1 MLIDL
6 NADLGEGAG
15 SDAELLRYI
24 TSANVSCGFHA
35 GDPDTARTTLEL
47 AVAAGVRIGAHPGY
61 ADREHFGRREQTLTD
76 RQVATLAFHQVG
88 ALTALTRLCRA
99 DLMYVKPHGALYN
112 QASRD
117 RGYARPLVAVAFLN
131 NLSMVGLPDSML
143 KECCEQVAVSFIAEG
158 FVDRRY
164 HDDGT
169 LIARSEPN
177 AVIHDVPEAVAQAE
191 MLVRTHSI
199 RTLCVHGDTPGA
211 VEFAAK
217 VKELLNARGFI
228 LKAFA

>member
-15 SDAELLRYI
+15 TDAELLHYI

-47 AVAAGVRIGAHPGY
+47 AVAAGVKIGAHPGY

-76 RQVATLAFHQVG
+76 RQVASLVFHQVG

-99 DLMYVKPHGALYN
+99 DLMYVKPHGALYH
-112 QASRD
+112 QACRD
-117 RGYARPLVAVAFLN
+117 RTYARPLVAVAFLN
-131 NLSMVGLPDSML
+131 NFSMVGLPDSVL
-143 KECCEQVAVSFIAEG
+143 KEACEHVAVPFIAEG

-164 HDDGT
+164 NADGT
-169 LIARSEPN
+169 LVARSEPN
-177 AVIHDVPEAVAQAE
+177 ALIHDVNEAVEQAE
-191 MLVRTHSI
+191 MLVRTRSI

-211 VEFAAK
+211 VDFAAK
-217 VKELLNARGFI
+217 VKEALTVRGFVV
-228 LKAFA
+228 KAFA